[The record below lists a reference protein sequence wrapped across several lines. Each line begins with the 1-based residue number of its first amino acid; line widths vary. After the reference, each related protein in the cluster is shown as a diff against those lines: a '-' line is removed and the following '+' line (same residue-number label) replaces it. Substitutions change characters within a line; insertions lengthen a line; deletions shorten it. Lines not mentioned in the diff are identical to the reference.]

1 MAKSFSRPRILPQRG
16 GLRLSDQQ
24 RKAATIWYNWYA
36 GGGAPASSLLN
47 GLIHVW
53 KLDEPGVDTDRVD
66 SVGGIHLT
74 PSATLMTQ
82 AAGKDGLAFTNDG
95 ESRYLFADSQEMRD
109 IVDGSFTFSV
119 WFKLNVLTDMQ
130 AILACW
136 NAFGVSQ
143 RSYLLVFSPTI
154 GVRWILSAGGDT
166 STGQSVIEV

>member
-1 MAKSFSRPRILPQRG
+1 
-16 GLRLSDQQ
+16 SDQQ

-36 GGGAPASSLLN
+36 GGGAPASSLLD
-47 GLIHVW
+47 GLIHGW
-53 KLDEPGVDTDRVD
+53 HLDEEGTTTSDLRLD

-82 AAGKDGLAFTNDG
+82 AAGKSGLAYTNDG
-95 ESRYLFADSQEMRD
+95 QSRYLFADSQQMRD

-136 NAFGVSQ
+136 N
-143 RSYLLVFSPTI
+143 
-154 GVRWILSAGGDT
+154 
-166 STGQSVIEV
+166 